1 MRTVKRKFPGWDGSG
16 SLREAP
22 NYEYCIPGLA
32 YRRDRVH
39 GVVPHSCHDN
49 CGGTIVEYVE
59 CPTEEALEWLQ
70 SEANAEMD
78 ARMKE
83 RADLEAAVAKIDIWH
98 LGEL

>member
-1 MRTVKRKFPGWDGSG
+1 MRTVKRRFH

-22 NYEYCIPGLA
+22 KYEYCIPGLA

-39 GVVPHSCHDN
+39 AVVPQLADDD

-83 RADLEAAVAKIDIWH
+83 RADRAAAVAKIDIWH

>member
-1 MRTVKRKFPGWDGSG
+1 MRTVKRKFPT
-16 SLREAP
+16 LREAP
-22 NYEYCIPGLA
+22 NYEYCTPGLA

-39 GVVPHSCHDN
+39 DAVPHSCHDN

-59 CPTEEALEWLQ
+59 CPPEEALEWFR
-70 SEANAEMD
+70 SEATAEMD

-83 RADLEAAVAKIDIWH
+83 RADRAAAVEQIDIWH